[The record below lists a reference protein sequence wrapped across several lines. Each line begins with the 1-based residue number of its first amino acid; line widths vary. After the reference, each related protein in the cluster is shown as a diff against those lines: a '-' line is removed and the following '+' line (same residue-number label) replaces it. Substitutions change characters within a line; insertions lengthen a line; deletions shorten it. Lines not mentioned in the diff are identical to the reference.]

1 MDSIAPRVPLGP
13 KALADP
19 LAPALANLATLALG
33 ESGGGI
39 TILKTRQPMILEQ
52 LLPAKSP
59 TMTEGT
65 IVAWRIQPGDAVK
78 SGQVIAEIQTD
89 KAVIEWEAADNGT
102 VAAILVPAGQV
113 AQVNSIAAI
122 FTSKAGE
129 DAAAAI
135 AAAKDKNTKLNA
147 AAVPAAAA
155 TPAVAPAANP
165 LSTPIAAPALAPKAE
180 TPTGRG
186 GLRISPLAAKIAAK
200 LGIDVRQVKGSGPEG
215 RIIRRDIEAAAAAG
229 TARIGAGAAG
239 TKPERPA
246 LTLTRPDAA
255 DTAVA
260 MTPMRKAIA
269 RRLSESKAQIPHF
282 YVTDRVDAAALV
294 GLREQLNAFAGV
306 KITVNDLIVRAAALA
321 LRQHPEVNATFDGTS
336 IRRTDS
342 ADISV
347 AVAIPDGLITPIVFK
362 AHTLTVAQIGTQ
374 VRALAK
380 KAAEGRLQPAEFEG
394 GTFTISNLG
403 MFGIESFT
411 AIINPPQAA
420 ILAVAGISDEPVV
433 RDGAIVPGK
442 VLRLTLSADHR
453 VVDGAAAAGFLRTL
467 RGLLERPAGLL
478 L

>member
-1 MDSIAPRVPLGP
+1 
-13 KALADP
+13 
-19 LAPALANLATLALG
+19 
-33 ESGGGI
+33 
-39 TILKTRQPMILEQ
+39 MILEQ

-65 IVAWRIQPGDAVK
+65 IVAWRIKPGDAVK

-113 AQVNSIAAI
+113 VQVNSIAAI

-129 DAAAAI
+129 DATAAI
-135 AAAKDKNTKLNA
+135 AAAKEKNAKLNA
-147 AAVPAAAA
+147 APATAPAAAPA
-155 TPAVAPAANP
+155 PAAVTPAVAV
-165 LSTPIAAPALAPKAE
+165 SAAPSAPAKTIASVS
-180 TPTGRG
+180 TS

-200 LGIDVRQVKGSGPEG
+200 LGVDVRLVKGSGPDG

-229 TARIGAGAAG
+229 TARIGAGAA
-239 TKPERPA
+239 KPERPA

-255 DTAVA
+255 DQALA
-260 MTPMRKAIA
+260 MTPMRKVIA

-282 YVTDRVDAAALV
+282 YVTDRVDAGALSD
-294 GLREQLNAFAGV
+294 LREQLNAFAGV

-321 LRQHPEVNATFDGTS
+321 LRQHPEVNATFDGSS
-336 IRRTDS
+336 IRRHDS

-362 AHTLTVAQIGTQ
+362 AHSLSVAQIGAQ

-403 MFGIESFT
+403 MYGIESFA

-433 RDGAIVPGK
+433 RAGAIVPGK

-467 RGLLERPAGLL
+467 RGLLEHPAGLL